1 MNLFK
6 RRIGAY
12 RMARAFGRGR
22 LVSAWLQ
29 LRMWATGS
37 TGRYRIRLHP

>member
-6 RRIGAY
+6 RNTGAY
-12 RMARAFGRGR
+12 RVARVFGRGR

-37 TGRYRIRLHP
+37 TGRYRIRPPP